1 MQLIA
6 SSTFYCFWETING
19 VRSCFLLMT
28 VSPFMVTHIPVPEII
43 LDAMECLCT
52 YPHKPQLTHTQKP
65 TISQQPWPPLPSPTE
80 PFQQH
85 PGHEN
90 IPIDSHSPILRYYA
104 AIIFFWRLVFG
115 RRSSYAVSCICHEIP
130 TAIDNNMGLNEGDRG

>member
-1 MQLIA
+1 MKRSKIHLIA

-85 PGHEN
+85 PGHDN
-90 IPIDSHSPILRYYA
+90 APTDSYSPL
-104 AIIFFWRLVFG
+104 LPMVVDSVFNSCWFSVG
-115 RRSSYAVSCICHEIP
+115 GPPTLLAVLTMKYQPPSTTIW
-130 TAIDNNMGLNEGDRG
+130 G